1 MNRKPSRGIVGYVVL
16 LSTLLLIAIL
26 LNGGLNQT
34 VSRRIE
40 YPQLL
45 EKIKSDEVGRVAI
58 RNNSLVGVYKNTIVR
73 SEDFPERNYEKKGIL
88 I

>member
-45 EKIKSDEVGRVAI
+45 EKIKSDEVGRV
-58 RNNSLVGVYKNTIVR
+58 
-73 SEDFPERNYEKKGIL
+73 DPEQFTCRRIQEYDCTQRGFS
-88 I
+88 

>member
-26 LNGGLNQT
+26 LNGGMNQT

-45 EKIKSDEVGRVAI
+45 EKIKSGDVGI
-58 RNNSLVGVYKNTIVR
+58 S
-73 SEDFPERNYEKKGIL
+73 SP
-88 I
+88 

>member
-1 MNRKPSRGIVGYVVL
+1 MNRKPSKGIIGYVVL

-45 EKIKSDEVGRVAI
+45 EMIKEGAV
-58 RNNSLVGVYKNTIVR
+58 SLSRSGSGVITVELAGAAVR
-73 SEDFPERNYEKKGIL
+73 
-88 I
+88 

>member
-1 MNRKPSRGIVGYVVL
+1 MIGYLVL
-16 LSTLLLIAIL
+16 LSTIVIIALL

-45 EKIKSDEVGRVAI
+45 EKIKNDEVGRIAV
-58 RNNSLVGVYKNTIVR
+58 RNNSLVQMPVQPVACDNENNGR
-73 SEDFPERNYEKKGIL
+73 RQPCESHRLAD
-88 I
+88 

>member
-1 MNRKPSRGIVGYVVL
+1 MTRRPSRGIVGYLVL
-16 LSTLLLIAIL
+16 ISTILIIALL

-45 EKIKSDEVGRVAI
+45 QMIKEGKEI
-58 RNNSLVGVYKNTIVR
+58 RFR
-73 SEDFPERNYEKKGIL
+73 QRF
-88 I
+88 